1 MTLLIW
7 CAAFLLTL
15 GCLVGFVLLTHRE
28 ERVKPKDT
36 VHDNDAYKRF
46 LQFAFCKQVIT
57 LFNAEQHGEENI
69 LLL

>member
-36 VHDNDAYKRF
+36 VHDNDAYGRY
-46 LQFAFCKQVIT
+46 LQPAFCKQAIT
-57 LFNAEQHGEENI
+57 LFNAEQYKE
-69 LLL
+69 